1 MASWSMQ
8 THGHGPCDLRT
19 PLSEYTR
26 TNEHAHARASRDPH
40 VRTWGVLS
48 TTAADAPA
56 TARFRGLLA
65 DHLDGVVSVARTS
78 LSLQLTSGL
87 GPGSTLDRLLQGLS
101 SVPRDVERIAYVDDD
116 VLSALGIEP
125 ILEMISWLDDDH
137 AAVVRATPLTDALK
151 LVDGRRI
158 VRSIDREGL
167 FVPQPPHII
176 RREALDAAL
185 LGSSHSGAT
194 RVDDP
199 AGLLVAAGHA
209 VRVVRDVGPPLTLA
223 AAP

>member
-1 MASWSMQ
+1 M
-8 THGHGPCDLRT
+8 
-19 PLSEYTR
+19 
-26 TNEHAHARASRDPH
+26 
-40 VRTWGVLS
+40 LS
-48 TTAADAPA
+48 TTAADTPA
-56 TARFRGLLA
+56 TARFRGMLA

-78 LSLQLTSGL
+78 LSLQLATGTGS
-87 GPGSTLDRLLQGLS
+87 GSTLDRLIQGLS

-116 VLSALGIEP
+116 VLNALGIEP

-158 VRSIDREGL
+158 MRSVDREGL

-176 RREALDAAL
+176 RRDALDAAL
-185 LGSSHSGAT
+185 VGNRRAGAI
-194 RVDDP
+194 RLHDP

-209 VRVVRDVGPPLTLA
+209 VRVVRDVGPPVTLA
-223 AAP
+223 AAR